1 MDLDSAI
8 GAHAQWK
15 IKLRAGIDRKE
26 QMDALTIGKD
36 NCCELG
42 KWMYGEGRQ
51 TLGSKPEFVTLIE
64 RHKLFHTEAGKVA
77 QAINT
82 AKYEQAA
89 KMIESGSAFASASTA
104 VGVAIGALKKVAWI
118 K

>member
-104 VGVAIGALKKVAWI
+104 VCVAIVALKKVAWI